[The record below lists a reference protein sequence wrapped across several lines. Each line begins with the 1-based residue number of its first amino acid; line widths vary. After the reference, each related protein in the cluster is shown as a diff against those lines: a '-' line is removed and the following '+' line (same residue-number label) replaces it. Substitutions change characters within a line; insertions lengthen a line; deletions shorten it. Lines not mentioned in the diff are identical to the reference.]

1 MVSTDREWL
10 HRVEGFPFACPYASA
25 RILSSSRN
33 RESAPLGQ
41 RDLGN
46 HLKHPFDFYFGHKN
60 VISSEP
66 NHTIV

>member
-1 MVSTDREWL
+1 MSFSSSDA
-10 HRVEGFPFACPYASA
+10 ACPYAFSSH
-25 RILSSSRN
+25 LSSSRN
-33 RESAPLGQ
+33 RESAPFG

-46 HLKHPFDFYFGHKN
+46 HLKRPFDFYFGHNN